1 MLGHALI
8 LVFESGDRRHP
19 QLYSEMRAN
28 MGYTTEENLPK
39 RCTLEPWNIL
49 VKCCS
54 SLTYLKVSGH
64 LFNANHF
71 KFSPLFS
78 FYSSP

>member
-1 MLGHALI
+1 
-8 LVFESGDRRHP
+8 
-19 QLYSEMRAN
+19 